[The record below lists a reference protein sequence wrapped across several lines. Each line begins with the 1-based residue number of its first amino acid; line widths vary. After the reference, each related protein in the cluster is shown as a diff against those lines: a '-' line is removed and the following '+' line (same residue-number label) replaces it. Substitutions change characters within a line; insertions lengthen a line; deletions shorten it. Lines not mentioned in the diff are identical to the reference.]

1 MSERQTLLTVIRETA
16 ALRRELIT
24 RGVEEGSLTIEFS
37 NRDLAAVVY
46 ALSCTWISEY
56 VSGIEGYEEMR
67 RMISSASDAILVAD
81 CGPQI
86 DRAIEQILGGRENP
100 EEEADGA

>member
-16 ALRRELIT
+16 ALRREIIT
-24 RGVEEGSLTIEFS
+24 RGVEEGSLTIEFT
-37 NRDLAAVVY
+37 NRDLAAIVY

-67 RMISSASDAILVAD
+67 SMISSASDAILAAD
-81 CGPQI
+81 AGTQV
-86 DRAIEQILGGRENP
+86 DKAIEQILGKHNP
-100 EEEADGA
+100 EVDGDGA